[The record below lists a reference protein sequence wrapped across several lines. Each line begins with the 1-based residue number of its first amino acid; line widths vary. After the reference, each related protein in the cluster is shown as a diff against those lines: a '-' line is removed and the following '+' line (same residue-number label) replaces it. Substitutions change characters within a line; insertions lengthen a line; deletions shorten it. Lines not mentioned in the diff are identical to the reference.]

1 MTTKNFPFIKSKL
14 CALLS
19 KPFKLRD
26 TFTGLSIPNLTD
38 FQPPKSAFLAKSKF
52 VG

>member
-1 MTTKNFPFIKSKL
+1 MKSKL

-19 KPFKLRD
+19 KPFEPRD
-26 TFTGLSIPNLTD
+26 TFTGLSIPDFLTSH
-38 FQPPKSAFLAKSKF
+38 FQPPKSTFLGKSKF